1 MISDEKYSEFY
12 LRAKHLFELNKNF
25 VYIKEQLLVFGA
37 DESTS
42 DEIISQLK
50 KIHYANKRKRGSLI
64 VLTGAILLLIG
75 FVMTVSNFYANT
87 SFAFVMYGFTSV
99 GLLVIFIGL
108 YDCFG

>member
-12 LRAKHLFELNKNF
+12 LRAKHLFELNKSF
-25 VYIKEQLLVFGA
+25 EYIREQLVIFGA
-37 DESTS
+37 DEPTTN
-42 DEIISQLK
+42 EILGQLK

-64 VLTGAILLLIG
+64 ILTGSILLLIG
-75 FVMTVSNFYANT
+75 FIMTISNFYANS
-87 SFAFVMYGFTSV
+87 SFAFVMYGFTSL

>member
-12 LRAKHLFELNKNF
+12 QRAKHMHEVNKSFIQIREKLVEL
-25 VYIKEQLLVFGA
+25 GA
-37 DESTS
+37 DELTT
-42 DEIISQLK
+42 DEIVGQLK

-64 VLTGAILLLIG
+64 VLTGSILLLVG
-75 FVMTVSNFYANT
+75 FIMTISNFYANA
-87 SFAFVMYGFTSV
+87 SFAYVMYGFTSV

>member
-12 LRAKHLFELNKNF
+12 LRAKQLFEANKNF
-25 VYIKEQLLVFGA
+25 TYIRKQLLIYGA
-37 DESTS
+37 EEPTT
-42 DEIISQLK
+42 DEIITQLK

-75 FVMTVSNFYANT
+75 FIMTISNFYANA
-87 SFAFVMYGFTSV
+87 SIAYVMYGFTTV
-99 GLLVIFIGL
+99 GLLVIFMGV